1 MTGKTIAPGTREFI
15 ALVALLMS
23 LVALSTDAMLP
34 ALGEMARDLHAGNAN
49 DRQIVISM
57 LFLGLAIGQLF
68 YGPLSD
74 TTGRKPALCLGLGL
88 FILGALVAALAPNF
102 PVLLTARVMQ
112 GLGAAGPRIVA
123 IAIVRDQFSGN
134 AMARTM
140 SMSTSVL
147 MIVPIIAP
155 GVGQLI
161 LFVAN
166 WRMIYALL
174 FALGCLA
181 FAWFALRQPE
191 TLARS
196 MRRPFS
202 LRRIAATAVEA
213 VTHRVTLGYTLA
225 SSCLF
230 GAFIGYINS
239 TQQMFAEAYGLGT
252 AFPLFFGALALAL
265 SLALIV
271 NAKLVMRLG
280 MQKLSIAAATT
291 LASLSILFSIV
302 AWHFG
307 GLPPLFMLMAYF
319 LCVFFCSGI
328 LFGNFNALA
337 MEPMGEIAGVAS
349 AVVGS
354 LNTIVSLILGSLIGL
369 AYNGTALPLVIGF
382 ALTGSGAVT
391 CVLWAESGR
400 RPRGRDADR

>member
-1 MTGKTIAPGTREFI
+1 MTKNQPGTKEFI

-23 LVALSTDAMLP
+23 LVALSTDSMLP
-34 ALGEMARDLHAGNAN
+34 ALGEMARDLNARNAN

-74 TTGRKPALCLGLGL
+74 TTGRKPALCVGLGL
-88 FILGALVAALAPNF
+88 FILGALLAALAPNF
-102 PVLLTARVMQ
+102 PVLLAARAMQ

-123 IAIVRDQFSGN
+123 IAIVRDQYSGN
-134 AMARTM
+134 AMARIM

-147 MIVPIIAP
+147 MIVPIVAP
-155 GVGQLI
+155 GLGQLI

-166 WRMIYALL
+166 WRIIYALL
-174 FALGCLA
+174 FVLGCLA

-191 TLARS
+191 TLPTS
-196 MRRPFS
+196 MRRAFS
-202 LRRIAATAVEA
+202 LRRIATAAFEA
-213 VTHRVTLGYTLA
+213 LTHRVTLGYTLA

-239 TQQMFAEAYGLGT
+239 TQQMFAEAYALGT

-271 NAKLVMRLG
+271 NARLVMRLG
-280 MQKLSIAAATT
+280 MQKLSMSAALV
-291 LASLSILFSIV
+291 LAGLSIVFSGV
-302 AWHFG
+302 AWFFG
-307 GLPPLFMLMAYF
+307 GLPPLWLLMAYF

-337 MEPMGEIAGVAS
+337 MEPMGNIAGVAS

-354 LNTIVSLILGSLIGL
+354 LNTAVSLALGSLIGL
-369 AYNGTALPLVIGF
+369 AYNGTALPLVVGF
-382 ALTGSGAVT
+382 ALTGSGALA
-391 CVLWAESGR
+391 CVLWAEGGR
-400 RPRGRDADR
+400 RPRRPQGEAG

>member
-1 MTGKTIAPGTREFI
+1 MTAKKALGAAEFI

-34 ALGEMARDLHAGNAN
+34 ALGEMANDLNARDAN

-57 LFLGLAIGQLF
+57 LFLGLAIGQMF

-74 TTGRKPALCLGLGL
+74 TTGRKPALCFGLGL
-88 FILGALVAALAPNF
+88 FILGALMAASAPNF
-102 PVLLTARVMQ
+102 PVLLVARVLQ

-123 IAIVRDQFSGN
+123 IAIVRDQYSGN

-140 SMSTSVL
+140 SMSTSAL
-147 MIVPIIAP
+147 MIVPIVAP

-161 LFVAN
+161 LFVAS
-166 WRMIYALL
+166 WRMIFALL
-174 FALGCLA
+174 FALGCVAL
-181 FAWFALRQPE
+181 AWFVIRQPE
-191 TLARS
+191 TLDPTK
-196 MRRPFS
+196 RRVFS
-202 LRRIAATAVEA
+202 LRRIGAAAGEVL
-213 VTHRVTLGYTLA
+213 THRVTLGYTLA

-239 TQQMFAEAYGLGT
+239 TQQLFAEAYRLGT

-271 NAKLVMRLG
+271 NARLVMRLG
-280 MQKLSIAAATT
+280 MQTQSIAAALV
-291 LASLSILFSIV
+291 LAALSIVFSGV
-302 AWHFG
+302 TLHFG
-307 GLPPLFMLMAYF
+307 GLPPLGLLMGYF
-319 LCVFFCSGI
+319 LCIFFCSGI

-337 MEPMGEIAGVAS
+337 MEPMGNIAGVAS

-354 LNTIVSLILGSLIGL
+354 LNTIVSLTFGSLIGL
-369 AYNGTALPLVIGF
+369 AYNGTALPLVSGF
-382 ALTGSGAVT
+382 ALMGSGAVA
-391 CVLWAESGR
+391 CVFWAERGR
-400 RPRGRDADR
+400 RSKGREEAG